1 MHIFFSHFNGSE
13 IRMLL
18 KVAVSQVQSGCN
30 HPCLHVNLKTSRV
43 GDLEENLRDISG
55 ASF

>member
-1 MHIFFSHFNGSE
+1 
-13 IRMLL
+13 MLL